1 MCKSTLYRCLCL
13 ATLILV
19 SCAPLNPHN
28 TSMEDVGEV
37 TLRVIVFP
45 LTLGISESIVAS
57 ERRMQAKDEARQ
69 AERAYW
75 LSTLTPEQRVYVD
88 RQETLAA
95 RAALMGIVPIFRP
108 YTPPT
113 YQSPVPTSPDVRA
126 DSEEIRSRRIASSG
140 LEEPFGAPRQAP
152 SEGP

>member
-1 MCKSTLYRCLCL
+1 MCKLTLCLCL
-13 ATLILV
+13 VTLTLV

-28 TSMEDVGEV
+28 TPMEHVGEV
-37 TLRVIVFP
+37 TLRVIAFP

-57 ERRMQAKDEARQ
+57 ERRMQAKDEVRQ

-75 LSTLTPEQRVYVD
+75 LSTLPPEQRLYVD

-95 RAALMGIVPIFRP
+95 RAALMGIAPIFHP

-113 YQSPVPTSPDVRA
+113 YQSPVPTSADVRA
-126 DSEEIRSRRIASSG
+126 DSDEIR
-140 LEEPFGAPRQAP
+140 
-152 SEGP
+152 

>member
-1 MCKSTLYRCLCL
+1 MCKSTLCRCLCVV
-13 ATLILV
+13 TLTLV

-28 TSMEDVGEV
+28 TPMEDVGEV
-37 TLRVIVFP
+37 TLRVIGFP

-69 AERAYW
+69 EERAYW
-75 LSTLTPEQRVYVD
+75 LSTLPPEQRLYVE

-95 RAALMGIVPIFRP
+95 RAALMGIVPIFHP

-113 YQSPVPTSPDVRA
+113 YPPSVGSSPEVRA
-126 DSEEIRSRRIASSG
+126 DSEEIRTRRIASSG
-140 LEEPFGAPRQAP
+140 LQEPIGAPRQTP
-152 SEGP
+152 Q

>member
-1 MCKSTLYRCLCL
+1 MCKLTLCLCL
-13 ATLILV
+13 VTLTLV

-75 LSTLTPEQRVYVD
+75 LSTLPPEQRLYVD
-88 RQETLAA
+88 RQETIAA
-95 RAALMGIVPIFRP
+95 RAALMGIAPIFHP

-113 YQSPVPTSPDVRA
+113 YQSPVPTSADVRA
-126 DSEEIRSRRIASSG
+126 DSDEIRSRRIVSG
-140 LEEPFGAPRQAP
+140 LEGTIQSIATNAQ
-152 SEGP
+152 

>member
-1 MCKSTLYRCLCL
+1 MCKSTLCRCLCVV
-13 ATLILV
+13 TLTLV

-28 TSMEDVGEV
+28 TPMEDVGEV
-37 TLRVIVFP
+37 TLRVIGFP
-45 LTLGISESIVAS
+45 LSLGISESIIAA

-75 LSTLTPEQRVYVD
+75 LSTLTPQQRLYVN

-95 RAALMGIVPIFRP
+95 RATRLGIAPIFHP

-113 YQSPVPTSPDVRA
+113 YPQPVRRSPDVRA
-126 DSEEIRSRRIASSG
+126 DSEKITSRRIVSSA
-140 LEEPFGAPRQAP
+140 LEEPFGTLRQTS
-152 SEGP
+152 SE

>member
-1 MCKSTLYRCLCL
+1 MCKSTLCRCLCL
-13 ATLILV
+13 VTLTLV

-28 TSMEDVGEV
+28 TPMEDVGEV
-37 TLRVIVFP
+37 TLRVIGFP

-75 LSTLTPEQRVYVD
+75 LSTLPPEQRLYVD
-88 RQETLAA
+88 RQETIAA
-95 RAALMGIVPIFRP
+95 RAALMGIAPIFHP

-113 YQSPVPTSPDVRA
+113 YQSPVRSSPDVRA
-126 DSEEIRSRRIASSG
+126 DSEEIRSRRIASG
-140 LEEPFGAPRQAP
+140 LEGTIQSIAANAQ
-152 SEGP
+152 